1 MRGGYVTWWTVA
13 IGVDTHKQWH
23 VAVALDRL
31 GRLIGSL
38 MVEAT
43 AVGYQQL
50 LVWANGVGNPAFSI
64 EGCGSY
70 GAGLACF
77 LIDHGEAVFECERP
91 RRGERRAGKNDLVDA
106 TLAARRIVSGEGL
119 SVPRGG
125 GQREQLRVLL
135 LERRGAIRART
146 AALNQLDAVIVTAP
160 DDLRRRLT
168 AVPKRQLVGTVARL
182 RPRRDG
188 VTDVLRRIARRVLL
202 LSQEIDDVDSEL
214 ARLVSHMAPDLL
226 AECGVGP
233 VCAAQLLVSSGD
245 PRRMR
250 NEASFAALGGTNP
263 LDASSGK
270 QQRHRLN
277 RGGDRQL
284 NWALHVIALQRVH
297 HHPQTAAYYRRL
309 LDSGKTPKE
318 AKRCVKRALAR
329 HFYSRLKPLHPV
341 ALTT

>member
-1 MRGGYVTWWTVA
+1 MTWWTVA

-31 GRLIGSL
+31 GRLIDAL
-38 MVEAT
+38 TVDAT
-43 AVGYQQL
+43 AAGYQRL
-50 LVWANGVGNPAFSI
+50 LVWARGLGQPAFGI

-70 GAGLACF
+70 GSGLAGF
-77 LIDHGEAVFECERP
+77 LADQGEQVWECERP
-91 RRGERRAGKNDLVDA
+91 RRGERRGGKNDLVDA

-119 SVPRGG
+119 SLPRGG

-135 LERRGAIRART
+135 LERRGASRART
-146 AALNQLDAVIVTAP
+146 AALNQLDAVIVTVP

-168 AVPKRQLVGTVARL
+168 AVTKKQLVRTVSRL
-182 RPRRDG
+182 RPGADG
-188 VTDVLRRIARRVLL
+188 ASDALRRIARRIQLL
-202 LSQEIDDVDSEL
+202 TVELDEIDSEL
-214 ARLVSHMAPDLL
+214 AELVSRIAPGLL

-245 PRRMR
+245 PRRMAS
-250 NEASFAALGGTNP
+250 EASFAALAGTNP

-270 QQRHRLN
+270 HQRHRLN

-297 HHPQTAAYYRRL
+297 HHDQTAAYYHRL
-309 LDSGKTPKE
+309 LANGKTPKE

-329 HFYSRLKPLHPV
+329 HFYHRLKELQPT

>member
-1 MRGGYVTWWTVA
+1 VA

-31 GRLIGSL
+31 GRFVGSL
-38 MVEAT
+38 TVEAT
-43 AVGYQQL
+43 GAGYGQL
-50 LVWANGVGNPAFSI
+50 LVWTRRLGEPCFGI

-70 GAGLACF
+70 GAGLARF
-77 LIDHGEAVFECERP
+77 LADHGEAVFECERP
-91 RRGERRAGKNDLVDA
+91 KRGERRGGKNDLVDA

-125 GQREQLRVLL
+125 AQREQLRVLL
-135 LERRGAIRART
+135 LERRGATRART
-146 AALNQLDAVIVTAP
+146 AALNQLDAVIVTLP
-160 DDLRRRLT
+160 DDQRRRLA
-168 AVPKRQLVGTVARL
+168 AVPKRQLVRTVAGL
-182 RPRRDG
+182 RRRPDG
-188 VTDVLRRIARRVLL
+188 TTDALRRIAQRIQL
-202 LSQEIDDVDSEL
+202 LSGEVAEIDKEL
-214 ARLVSHMAPDLL
+214 DRLVSNTAPGLL

-233 VCAAQLLVSSGD
+233 VCASQLLVSSGD
-245 PRRMR
+245 PRRMAS
-250 NEASFAALGGTNP
+250 EASFAALGGTSP

-297 HHPQTAAYYRRL
+297 HHAQTRAYYRKL
-309 LDSGKTPKE
+309 LDSGKTANE

-329 HFYSRLKPLHPV
+329 HFYHQLKQLEPV
-341 ALTT
+341 TLTT

>member
-1 MRGGYVTWWTVA
+1 MVWTVA

-23 VAVALDRL
+23 VAVALDRF
-31 GRLIGSL
+31 GRLIDSL
-38 MVEAT
+38 TVAAT
-43 AVGYQQL
+43 AGGYRQL
-50 LVWANGVGNPAFSI
+50 LVWARGLGEPAFGI

-70 GAGLACF
+70 GAGLAGF
-77 LIDHGEAVFECERP
+77 LADHSEGVFECERP
-91 RRGERRAGKNDLVDA
+91 KRSERRGGKNDLVDA
-106 TLAARRIVSGEGL
+106 TLAARRVVSGEGL

-135 LERRGAIRART
+135 LERRGAAKART
-146 AALNQLDAVIVTAP
+146 AALNQLDAVIVTVP
-160 DDLRRRLT
+160 DDLRRRLVR
-168 AVPKRQLVGTVARL
+168 VPKKQLVSTVARL
-182 RPRRDG
+182 RRRPDDA
-188 VTDVLRRIARRVLL
+188 TDALRRIARRIQVLT
-202 LSQEIDDVDSEL
+202 QEVTEIDGQL
-214 ARLVSHMAPDLL
+214 ARLVSETAPDLL

-245 PRRMR
+245 PRRMAS
-250 NEASFAALGGTNP
+250 EASFAALGGTNP

-297 HHPQTAAYYRRL
+297 HHAETAAYYRRL
-309 LDSGKTPKE
+309 LDNGKTPNE

-329 HFYSRLKPLHPV
+329 HFYNRLNELQLP